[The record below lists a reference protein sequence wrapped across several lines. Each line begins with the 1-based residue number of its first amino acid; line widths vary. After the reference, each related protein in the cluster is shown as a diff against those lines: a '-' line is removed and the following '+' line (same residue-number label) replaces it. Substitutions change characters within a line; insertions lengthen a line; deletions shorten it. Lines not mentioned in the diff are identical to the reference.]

1 LHQLQ
6 EAIVATSQLDP
17 SEWRGSEYSILAHD
31 FGLTND
37 YSTAVVI
44 GKWTDLGRPVF
55 AIMHAMRFNHGLS
68 PTEIVQSVV
77 RIADQWRVQ
86 EIVADISN
94 QQAHLEL
101 LVGASHIAVCPLKIT
116 SRSQHAL
123 EPAVGHITVGGNKAR
138 VPIWMLS
145 RTELI
150 DGLYPFLEAG
160 TLRITQQG
168 QGSLIVRELASL
180 SREITRA
187 SNVVW
192 TCPPSG
198 HDDMA
203 ISAAMGIWAQH
214 YRPSR
219 ALIEPTRLVRRRA
232 IFKTSAR
239 TSAAGWT

>member
-1 LHQLQ
+1 M
-6 EAIVATSQLDP
+6 AISELDP
-17 SEWRGSEYSILAHD
+17 AKWRGSEYTVLAHD

-37 YSTAVVI
+37 FSTAVVM

-55 AIMHAMRFNHGLS
+55 GVMHAERFPHGLS
-68 PTEIVQSVV
+68 PTEVAQAVV
-77 RIADQWRVQ
+77 RLAAEWRVQ

-101 LVGASHIAVCPLKIT
+101 LAGASHIPICPLKIT

-123 EPAVGHITVGGNKAR
+123 EPTIGHITVGGNKAR

-150 DGLYPFLEAG
+150 DGLYPFFEAC
-160 TLRITQQG
+160 TLRITEQG
-168 QGSLIVRELASL
+168 QGPMIVSELGGL
-180 SREITRA
+180 NREITKA
-187 SNVVW
+187 ANVVW
-192 TCPPSG
+192 TCPSSG

-214 YRPSR
+214 YRPVR
-219 ALIEPTRLVRRRA
+219 AVIDPGRLVRRRA
-232 IFKTSAR
+232 SLKSKSPF
-239 TSAAGWT
+239 SAAGWT

>member
-1 LHQLQ
+1 M
-6 EAIVATSQLDP
+6 AISELDP
-17 SEWRGSEYSILAHD
+17 SEWRGSEYTILAHD

-37 YSTAVVI
+37 FSTAVVI

-55 AIMHAMRFNHGLS
+55 GVLHAERFRHGLS
-68 PTEIVQSVV
+68 PTEVVQSVV
-77 RIADQWRVQ
+77 WIAHEKRVQ

-101 LVGASHIAVCPLKIT
+101 LAGASHIPICPLKIT

-123 EPAVGHITVGGNKAR
+123 EPTVGHITVGGNKAR

-150 DGLYPFLEAG
+150 DGLYPFFEAG
-160 TLRITQQG
+160 TLHITGHQQG
-168 QGSLIVRELASL
+168 TLIVRELGSL

-203 ISAAMGIWAQH
+203 VSAAMGIWAQH
-214 YRPSR
+214 YRPARVLIDPSR
-219 ALIEPTRLVRRRA
+219 LLRRRA
-232 IFKTSAR
+232 ALSSKPRPST
-239 TSAAGWT
+239 AGWT

>member
-1 LHQLQ
+1 MAMS
-6 EAIVATSQLDP
+6 ELDP
-17 SEWRGSEYSILAHD
+17 SEWRGSEYTILAHD

-37 YSTAVVI
+37 FSTAVVI

-55 AIMHAMRFNHGLS
+55 GVMHAEKFPHNLS
-68 PTEIVQSVV
+68 PTEVVQHTV
-77 RIADQWRVQ
+77 RLAAQWRVQ

-94 QQAHLEL
+94 QQAHLEQL
-101 LVGASHIAVCPLKIT
+101 AGASHVAICPLKIT

-123 EPAVGHITVGGNKAR
+123 EPTLGHITVGGKKAR

-150 DGLYPFLEAG
+150 DGLYPFFEAG
-160 TLRITQQG
+160 TLHITQSG
-168 QGSLIVRELASL
+168 QGSLIVRELGSL

-187 SNVVW
+187 SNIVW

-214 YRPSR
+214 YRPAR
-219 ALIEPTRLVRRRA
+219 VLIEPSRLVRRR
-232 IFKTSAR
+232 TSLKLKVR